1 MIDLMTCNKVRDLEV
16 IVDSKLSFP
25 DHITEKVNKAYSILG
40 IIKRNFQH
48 VDKDA
53 FEEQKKVATHCRE
66 NPKIF
71 GNTSIVNDRFVTT
84 SVTWRL
90 MIRMVI
96 C

>member
-1 MIDLMTCNKVRDLEV
+1 METRDASIYKKYKAMRNSVRNATR
-16 IVDSKLSFP
+16 KLQ
-25 DHITEKVNKAYSILG
+25 K
-40 IIKRNFQH
+40 
-48 VDKDA
+48 
-53 FEEQKKVATHCRE
+53 EEQKKVATHCRE